1 MNNNEQHYY
10 TYLDEC
16 KRNYLTDVM
25 KKHTDQEFEEYSITS
40 ITFEKDY
47 YQQTLEHEWEEFRN
61 KYNISGEK
69 AMHFVDYKKLIDST
83 RRTPDN
89 SEYSTFLK
97 DGIFSEDLLKGFF
110 RELKDILNN
119 ADFFVVH
126 NDYFWKKRQYLVKRK
141 KYEVL
146 NFTKSKR
153 NIASSILNEVP
164 YLAMRKQLDMLMK
177 CLLQKKVEENSDV
190 EDGYYFDEELPRK
203 INTKL
208 RFDADGKQF
217 DARPDLKKAY
227 VHTIAMGSDTVNA
240 DTTVEIL
247 DEIRFIRK
255 EEVGHD
261 YMPSHCGL
269 EIVDLLCSMIAG
281 ETRAKKYIEEK
292 IIEPHSDFEKGNFI
306 NLKFPDG
313 EEIKFD
319 FILDKKMRD
328 SSTIQLFY

>member
-1 MNNNEQHYY
+1 MNDNEQNYY

-25 KKHTDQEFEEYSITS
+25 KNHTDKDFEEYSITS

-47 YQQTLEHEWEEFRN
+47 YQQTLEHKWKEFRN

-69 AMHFVDYKKLIDST
+69 AMHFVDFKKLIDSD
-83 RRTPDN
+83 RRDLNN
-89 SEYSTFLK
+89 SEYSTFVK
-97 DGIFSEDLLKGFF
+97 DGVFSEVLLKHFF
-110 RELKDILNN
+110 NDLKDILKD
-119 ADFFVVH
+119 AEFFIVH
-126 NDYFWKKRQYLVKRK
+126 NDCFWEKKRYLAKRK
-141 KYEVL
+141 KYEIL
-146 NFTKSKR
+146 TFTKQKR
-153 NIASSILNEVP
+153 NIASSLLNEMP
-164 YLAMRKQLDMLMK
+164 YLAMRKQLDLLMK
-177 CLLQKKVEENSDV
+177 CLLQKKIENHDTV
-190 EDGYYFDEELPRK
+190 EDGYYFDEELPKK

-217 DARPDLKKAY
+217 DARSDLKKAY

-292 IIEPHSDFEKGNFI
+292 IIEPHSDFEKGSFI
-306 NLKFPDG
+306 NLKFSDG

-319 FILDKKMRD
+319 FILDKKMRS